1 MRVEPELPIN
11 PKYRRLKTAVGDIA
25 MEVLITIW
33 AHCQQNQ
40 RGEFWEGADAA
51 YVEMI
56 CNWTGNRGE
65 LFRALVECGLP
76 KVGFIIPEEGGLR
89 IHEWEEMNC
98 QMVGN
103 WRRNPTGRKTHTA
116 TRRGSPTGSRM
127 ATPTGQTPTA
137 TPTGSPTPTHTAT
150 PTGVGATIDGLKNGA
165 KTAVGQ
171 MGESA
176 VKTGQAG
183 GSNEFSG
190 DEGEP
195 QRLPLGHPQRLP
207 LRPPQR
213 TVEPVSLS
221 SLYSEATRL
230 VTVLNQVTGSKFNPP
245 LPELEQI
252 VARLQETG
260 GDSDGVEKMLRRQTA
275 LWQADAKSRAWL
287 KPGTLF
293 GANFHDYYGQRELPV
308 APANAGG
315 YERKTRGQQTA
326 DRTELLETLAATRA
340 ALEQN
345 PEDAGLQN
353 RVRELEMQT
362 A

>member
-11 PKYRRLKTAVGDIA
+11 PKYRRLKTAVGDVA
-25 MEVLITIW
+25 MECLITIW

-40 RGEFWEGADAA
+40 RGEFWQGADAA

-56 CNWTGNRGE
+56 CNWTGNHGE
-65 LFRALVECGLP
+65 LFRALVECGHH
-76 KVGFIIPEEGGLR
+76 KAGFIIPEEGGLR

-103 WRRNPTGRKTHTA
+103 WRRNPSGRK
-116 TRRGSPTGSRM
+116 
-127 ATPTGQTPTA
+127 TPTA
-137 TPTGSPTPTHTAT
+137 TPTGSPTGQAASRTLPGNGHK
-150 PTGVGATIDGLKNGA
+150 TGL
-165 KTAVGQ
+165 GQ
-171 MGESA
+171 NGESA
-176 VKTGQAG
+176 GMTGTAT
-183 GSNEFSG
+183 GSNEFA
-190 DEGEP
+190 DGEVQTPTGSPTPP
-195 QRLPLGHPQRLP
+195 QR
-207 LRPPQR
+207 PPHR

-221 SLYSEATRL
+221 SLYSEANRL
-230 VTVLNQVTGSKFNPP
+230 IAVLNQVTGSKFNPP
-245 LPELEQI
+245 IAELEQI

-260 GDSDGVEKMLRRQTA
+260 GDGAGVEKMLRRQTA
-275 LWQADAKSRAWL
+275 LWQADQKSRAWL

-293 GANFHDYYGQRELPV
+293 GANFHDYYGQREQPV
-308 APANAGG
+308 AAPQ
-315 YERKTRGQQTA
+315 YEKTGRRGQQTA

-340 ALEQN
+340 ALEEN